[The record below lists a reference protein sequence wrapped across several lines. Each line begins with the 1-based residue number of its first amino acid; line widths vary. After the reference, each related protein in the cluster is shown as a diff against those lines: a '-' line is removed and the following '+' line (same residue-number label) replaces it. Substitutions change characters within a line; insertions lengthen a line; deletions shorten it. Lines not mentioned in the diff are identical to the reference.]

1 MSERVGRKPLATGHV
16 DTLAGST
23 HAKSR
28 LRVFLETLRGE
39 MTVPEACQVLGIG
52 ESQFHWAR
60 GQWLQEALELLE
72 PRALGRPRRQEDYSA
87 LEAER
92 NHLLAEKQQL
102 QEQLQRAELRE
113 ELARILNGDGVGKKT
128 ELRPKAR

>member
-1 MSERVGRKPLATGHV
+1 MCPKAVAGGRWPELWQPRKHCERVGRKPLVTGHV

-23 HAKSR
+23 RAKDR

-39 MTVPEACQVLGIG
+39 LTVPKACEELALS

-72 PRALGRPRRQEDYSA
+72 SRPLGRP
-87 LEAER
+87 
-92 NHLLAEKQQL
+92 KQQP
-102 QEQLQRAELRE
+102 
-113 ELARILNGDGVGKKT
+113 D
-128 ELRPKAR
+128 